1 MSITQFVSV
10 NRFSQQVVYDR
21 LDERLLNVEW
31 ISDGNFLAALFGM
44 QGYWIVGEDGKA
56 DHTFIADD
64 FDTVLAG
71 GVVGYET
78 P

>member
-1 MSITQFVSV
+1 M
-10 NRFSQQVVYDR
+10 VYDR

-31 ISDGNFLAALFGM
+31 IGDRNFLAALFGM
-44 QGYWIVGEDGKA
+44 QGYWIVGEDRKT
-56 DHTFIADD
+56 DHTFIADN

-71 GVVGYET
+71 RVVGYET